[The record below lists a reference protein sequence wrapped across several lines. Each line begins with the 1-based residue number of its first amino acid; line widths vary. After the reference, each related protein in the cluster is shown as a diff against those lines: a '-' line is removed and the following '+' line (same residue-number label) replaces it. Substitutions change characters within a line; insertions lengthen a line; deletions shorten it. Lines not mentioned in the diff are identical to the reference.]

1 VWRPSHPQV
10 MNIGYVGLGK
20 MGSGI
25 ARNLLTAGHQ
35 LIVYNRDRE
44 KAEVVVKD
52 GAQIASS
59 PAEAA
64 SASDVV
70 MTMLSDDHA
79 VEQVVLG
86 DKGITSGLK
95 RNTVHISN
103 STISTTL
110 ARRLANEHQ
119 HLGQGYLSAPVFGRP
134 EAAEAKKLVVVVAGE
149 ESLIERFR
157 PLLDAIG
164 RKTIVTG
171 TEPWQA
177 NAVKLC
183 GNFMIASMME
193 AFGEAYAVI
202 RKSGMQPLMF
212 LDVMNELFN
221 SPVYANYGG
230 IIANEKF
237 EPAAFTLKL
246 GLKDI
251 RLVLA
256 AAEEI
261 ATPMPFASVL
271 RDNLISA
278 LAENQEDLD
287 WSSVAKIAARNAGLT

>member
-1 VWRPSHPQV
+1 

-25 ARNLLTAGHQ
+25 ARNLLRAGYRVT
-35 LIVYNRDRE
+35 VYNRSRE
-44 KAEVVVKD
+44 KAETLASD
-52 GAQIASS
+52 GAQVADS
-59 PAEAA
+59 PVEAA
-64 SASDVV
+64 IDSEVV
-70 MTMLSDDHA
+70 MTMLSDDQA
-79 VEQVVLG
+79 VEQVVFG
-86 DKGITSGLK
+86 DKGIAAGLK
-95 RNTVHISN
+95 RNAVHISN
-103 STISTTL
+103 STISTAL
-110 ARRLANEHQ
+110 ARHLANEHQ
-119 HLGQGYLSAPVFGRP
+119 QRGQGYLSAPVFGRP
-134 EAAEAKKLVVVVAGE
+134 EAAEAKKLVVTVAGE

-157 PLLDAIG
+157 PLLDAMG

-193 AFGEAYAVI
+193 TFGEAYAVI
-202 RKSGMQPLMF
+202 RKSGMQPQTF

-230 IIANEKF
+230 IIANEKY
-237 EPAAFTLKL
+237 EPAAFALKL

-256 AAEEI
+256 AAEET
-261 ATPMPFASVL
+261 ATPMPFASLL
-271 RDNLISA
+271 RDNFISA
-278 LAENQEDLD
+278 LADNQESLD
-287 WSSVAKIAARNAGLT
+287 WSSVAKISARNAGLT